1 MSPPPN
7 MNSSIAENAGWEEET
22 VGSWA
27 DVESPQLC
35 GNSREWLWYLFLLP
49 KEVGIY
55 ESHHKHIPQSAGKLQ
70 ALCTHSIRWN
80 SWCWF
85 TVEFGRKSQP
95 PCLFNSG
102 AKLKKQIWEIMFT
115 AALFWE
121 GCCMELQVLMDLQIT
136 RANLLFCRVA
146 AKRCKYNAGKT

>member
-7 MNSSIAENAGWEEET
+7 MDPSIAENAGWEEET
-22 VGSWA
+22 AGSWA
-27 DVESPQLC
+27 DAESPQLC

-55 ESHHKHIPQSAGKLQ
+55 ESHHKHIPQSAGELQ

-80 SWCWF
+80 SWRWF
-85 TVEFGRKSQP
+85 MVAFERKSQP

-102 AKLKKQIWEIMFT
+102 AKLKKRIREIMFT
-115 AALFWE
+115 AALFLRRLIY
-121 GCCMELQVLMDLQIT
+121 GVLHI
-136 RANLLFCRVA
+136 RVRRRTA
-146 AKRCKYNAGKT
+146 PYASISEM